1 MLAGNQASR
10 AFSVNPHAKMVP
22 GPLSA
27 HLPGKKK
34 KKKESPEETIIFASA
49 EALSAWLAN

>member
-27 HLPGKKK
+27 HLPEKK
-34 KKKESPEETIIFASA
+34 KKKESPEEAIIFASA